1 MAVEHGSTPVI
12 LATPDSKEGESNIQG
27 QPGQPGETDSVS
39 KKYFFKKDLRKRAQ
53 W

>member
-39 KKYFFKKDLRKRAQ
+39 KK
-53 W
+53 